1 MERRMRVGLEKMV
14 VSAREDLRLV
24 GGGWAMRGF
33 PESEVQGMGG
43 VQWDGGELILAEVR
57 QCASLLHGCR
67 GTGRHQS
74 EKPPETEAA
83 DTSRC

>member
-1 MERRMRVGLEKMV
+1 M
-14 VSAREDLRLV
+14 

-67 GTGRHQS
+67 GTGRQA
-74 EKPPETEAA
+74 E
-83 DTSRC
+83 